1 MNKDVTH
8 SLLNCPGKY
17 TVQVAHFTGEVII
30 NQNDIRA
37 IESGAKA
44 GPESANQGLAAAA
57 QKAHVLTEALRMKGY
72 EAYEFHD
79 INASLV
85 TVGSFDSVGTPR
97 ADGKTEINPAV
108 YRIIQVFR
116 GEPSKAFG
124 AMQPKKLIDIYFDT
138 QPIPVLVPKRSIS
151 RQLNER
157 LEMAGQ

>member
-1 MNKDVTH
+1 
-8 SLLNCPGKY
+8 
-17 TVQVAHFTGEVII
+17 VII

-57 QKAHVLTEALRMKGY
+57 QKAHDLTEGLRLKGW

-97 ADGKTEINPAV
+97 ADGKTEINPEV
-108 YRIIQVFR
+108 HRLLEVFR
-116 GEPSKAFG
+116 GKPSKGAFG
-124 AMQPKKLIDIYFDT
+124 AMEPKCFIGIYFDT